1 MRVDGRGIHLVKVV
15 SDLLPADPGNLLHV
29 LRRVPRQLP
38 LELDRLERLDSDVE
52 RSRAGE
58 LGDVVRVLID
68 ARAREKVTTSC
79 CADREGGTQQQS
91 ERVSHG

>member
-1 MRVDGRGIHLVKVV
+1 MRVDGRGIHLVEVV
-15 SDLLPADPGNLLHV
+15 ADLLPADPGNLLHV

-38 LELDRLERLDSDVE
+38 LELDRLQRLDSDVE

-58 LGDVVRVLID
+58 LGDVVRVLIEPGPERKSLHP
-68 ARAREKVTTSC
+68 AVP
-79 CADREGGTQQQS
+79 DREGGTQQQS